1 MVNGWVEKP
10 ILEVL
15 KPNGIKI
22 GPFGSQL
29 KKEFL
34 LGDGLY
40 KVYGQE
46 NVYERNFELG
56 DRYLSREHFSR
67 LNSCEI
73 VPGDF
78 VMSTMGTIGKCAIVP
93 TSIQRGIM
101 DSHLIRLRIDEK
113 KINPDYMLQL
123 FSDQYH
129 YLSDQTARLA
139 VGGIMDGLSVGIVSH
154 LHVTYPEKLSEQKS
168 IVDAL
173 SGMDSLILNLRKQ
186 LAKKKDI
193 YKGILQ
199 RIMTGRNRLS
209 GFDEEWK
216 TTTLGQLCDVKDG
229 THQTPHYVEGG
240 IPFYSVETVTNDDFT
255 HVKYISLEEHERLTV
270 SYRIENGDVL
280 MTRIGS
286 IGKGK
291 YIDWE
296 PNASFYVSLALLKFR
311 GDKALAKFIAY
322 MTETEAFRKEAE
334 LHSLQFAIPMK
345 INLGQISDIKVVIPR
360 DEKEIETINAILDDA
375 KKEIIRLEKKLKKYE
390 GIKRG
395 MMEELL
401 TGKVRLV

>member
-113 KINPDYMLQL
+113 KINPDYM
-123 FSDQYH
+123 F
-129 YLSDQTARLA
+129 
-139 VGGIMDGLSVGIVSH
+139 
-154 LHVTYPEKLSEQKS
+154 
-168 IVDAL
+168 
-173 SGMDSLILNLRKQ
+173 
-186 LAKKKDI
+186 
-193 YKGILQ
+193 
-199 RIMTGRNRLS
+199 
-209 GFDEEWK
+209 F
-216 TTTLGQLCDVKDG
+216 
-229 THQTPHYVEGG
+229 
-240 IPFYSVETVTNDDFT
+240 
-255 HVKYISLEEHERLTV
+255 
-270 SYRIENGDVL
+270 
-280 MTRIGS
+280 
-286 IGKGK
+286 
-291 YIDWE
+291 
-296 PNASFYVSLALLKFR
+296 
-311 GDKALAKFIAY
+311 
-322 MTETEAFRKEAE
+322 
-334 LHSLQFAIPMK
+334 
-345 INLGQISDIKVVIPR
+345 
-360 DEKEIETINAILDDA
+360 
-375 KKEIIRLEKKLKKYE
+375 
-390 GIKRG
+390 
-395 MMEELL
+395 
-401 TGKVRLV
+401 